1 MQQQWDLNGPEMRD
15 GVRFS
20 WNVWPSSRLEATRI
34 VVPLGCLYT
43 PLKRIENMPGPLAY
57 DPIKCN
63 GCGSVLNPYVQ
74 VDFRTKLWTC
84 PFCTTRNHFPPH
96 YSENIT
102 ESSLPAELIP
112 QFTTVE
118 YEMQTM
124 PVGPPTF
131 MFVVDTCIDEEEL
144 THLRDAL
151 QQTLNLLPEDS
162 LVGLITFGTLVHVH
176 ELGFTDCPKS
186 YVFRGEKDYTPQK
199 VQDMLGIMPTRG
211 GPANSTNMPSNMPGK
226 QPAVGRFLMPVAE
239 CTFALEQVLEDLQKD
254 PWPCLPEERVQR
266 CTGTALSVAL
276 GLLESSVP
284 RQGSRVML
292 FIAGPPTVG
301 SGVIVGRSKKES
313 IRSHTDLLKNQAPL
327 NKPAVEYYKSLSDRA
342 IANSIVVDIFA
353 CALDQLGILELKP
366 LVSRSGGLIVLAD
379 MFGQSVFR
387 ESLRRAFERIPDPNA
402 PAGASQLQMGFGGQ
416 IEVIHSREF
425 KIAGAIGPCASL
437 KKTGPTVS
445 ENEVGVGGTTSW
457 YLGGVD
463 PALTVAFFFEVT
475 NTNATPL
482 PQHKRRYIQFLT
494 SYQASNGRYRLRVTT
509 VCGLWHS
516 DPVDHGPIA
525 VSFDQE
531 ASTVLMSRLAVHRC
545 ESEEIADVMRWLDRS
560 LIRLAAKFAMYRKDD
575 PSSFKLP
582 AEFSIYPQFM
592 FHLRRS
598 KFLQSFNSSPDE
610 QAVYRHILIRESTS
624 NSLIMLQPSLLSYS
638 FHGPPQPVLLDATSV
653 RPDTILLL
661 DTFFHVIV
669 FHGETIAA
677 WKQQGYQHQEE
688 HVNFRSLLEA
698 PQNDAQMI
706 MNNRFPVPR
715 YIVCDQHK
723 SEARFLLSMLNPSV
737 THHSNESGNG
747 QAIFTDDVSLRVF
760 MEHLMKLAV
769 QS

>member
-1 MQQQWDLNGPEMRD
+1 MMATQQWDFHGPEQKD
-15 GVRFS
+15 GIRSS
-20 WNVWPSSRLEATRI
+20 WNVWPSSRIEATRC

-43 PLKRIENMPGPLAY
+43 PLKRIENMPGSLSY
-57 DPIKCN
+57 DPIRCN
-63 GCGSVLNPYVQ
+63 GCSAVLNPFAQ

-96 YSENIT
+96 YAENIS
-102 ESSLPAELIP
+102 EASLPAELIP

-118 YEMQTM
+118 YELQSQA
-124 PVGPPTF
+124 VGPPVF
-131 MFVVDTCIDEEEL
+131 VFVVDCCIDEEEL
-144 THLRDAL
+144 VHLRDAL
-151 QQTLNLLPEDS
+151 QQTLNLLPEDA
-162 LVGLITFGTLVHVH
+162 LVGLLTFGTLVHVH
-176 ELGFTDCPKS
+176 ELGFADCPKS
-186 YVFRGEKDYTPQK
+186 YVFRGEKEYTPQK
-199 VQDMLGIMPTRG
+199 VQDMLGIMPARMGPGQG
-211 GPANSTNMPSNMPGK
+211 GAGR
-226 QPAVGRFLMPVAE
+226 QPAVGRFLMPVGE
-239 CTFALEQVLEDLQKD
+239 CTFQLEQVLEDLQRD
-254 PWPCLPEERVQR
+254 PWPCQPDERVQR
-266 CTGTALSVAL
+266 CTGTALSVAM
-276 GLLESSVP
+276 GLLESSVT

-301 SGVIVGRSKKES
+301 KGAVVPRSKRDN
-313 IRSHTDLLKNQAPL
+313 IRSHMDLAKNQAPFH
-327 NKPAVEYYKSLSDRA
+327 KPALEFYGLLSERA
-342 IANSIVVDIFA
+342 IASSVVVDAFA
-353 CALDQLGILELKP
+353 CSLDQVGAVELKV
-366 LVSRSGGLIVLAD
+366 LVSRTGGLIVLAD
-379 MFGQSVFR
+379 KFDQSVFR
-387 ESLRRAFERIPDPNA
+387 ESLRRAFERLPVDPSPEGGSGSA
-402 PAGASQLQMGFGGQ
+402 QLQMGFGGQ

-437 KKTGPTVS
+437 KKGGPCVS
-445 ENEVGVGGTTSW
+445 ETEVGVGGTSAW

-463 PALTVAFFFEVT
+463 PATTIAFFFEVT
-475 NTNATPL
+475 NTAATPM
-482 PQHKRRYIQFLT
+482 PAHKRRYMQFLT
-494 SYQASNGRYRLRVTT
+494 TYQASNGRFRLRVST
-509 VCGLWHS
+509 VCGGWHS
-516 DPVDHGPIA
+516 DPADHTPVA
-525 VSFDQE
+525 CSFDQE
-531 ASTVLMSRLAVHRC
+531 AATVLMARLAVHRC
-545 ESEEIADVMRWLDRS
+545 LTEDVADVMRWLDRS
-560 LIRLAAKFAMYRKDD
+560 LIRLAAKFGSYRKDD
-575 PSSFKLP
+575 ASSFRLS

-610 QAVYRHILIRESTS
+610 QAWYRHILTRENTT

-698 PQNDAQMI
+698 PQTDAQMI
-706 MNNRFPVPR
+706 MDHRFPVPR

-723 SEARFLLSMLNPSV
+723 SEARFLLAMLNPSV
-737 THHSNESGNG
+737 THNSADSAGG